1 MQSISV
7 IAGLAI
13 LLLTAPL
20 IKASASPPPIDVT
33 PDSIKTLPYT
43 FVFTS
48 KDRDGK
54 QQVGVTVTPKKGS
67 LSPGLLARL
76 HLFDDKTEI
85 ATVPLEETREGDKVT
100 YWFQV
105 APSLLGKS
113 RFEFDILSGKEE
125 TLPNGKTRFIAVPG
139 TLEYDFNIRDY
150 VATKTAT
157 KSNAAGGGHKLSV
170 AKRF

>member
-1 MQSISV
+1 MRSISV
-7 IAGLAI
+7 IAGLAT

-20 IKASASPPPIDVT
+20 IKASPSPPPINVT
-33 PDSIKTLPYT
+33 PDSIKALPYA
-43 FVFTS
+43 FVFTC

-54 QQVGVTVTPKKGS
+54 QQVGITVTPKKGN

-85 ATVPLEETREGDKVT
+85 AIVPLEETREGNKVT

-105 APSLLGKS
+105 APSLLAKS

-125 TLPNGKTRFIAVPG
+125 TLPNGKTRFIAIPG
-139 TLEYDFNIRDY
+139 TLTYYFNIHDY

-157 KSNAAGGGHKLSV
+157 KPNAAGGGHRSLSP
-170 AKRF
+170 